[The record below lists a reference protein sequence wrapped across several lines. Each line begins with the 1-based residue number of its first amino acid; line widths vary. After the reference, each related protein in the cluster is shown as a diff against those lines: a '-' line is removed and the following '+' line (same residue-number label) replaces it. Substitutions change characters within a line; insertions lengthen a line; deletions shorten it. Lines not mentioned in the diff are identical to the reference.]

1 VRFSRHGHVPIIS
14 VPLAA
19 LSAFLLLLAFGGRA
33 TASPAIASSFPR
45 LRSLGPE
52 DPLFVQQQAG
62 VAEAYAAMGSG
73 SRIPDL
79 TLYEY
84 LVPKGADLFALA
96 ARLSLP
102 YETVATLNGLDRS
115 TSPIEGRILL
125 VSSTPGVFVPERTRS
140 DLDLILACRPNRDA
154 IRILVGGR
162 ALWFFPGASFT
173 QEERSLFIGRLFRF
187 PLPTATVTS
196 GFGPR
201 LSPITGRISNHPGID
216 LGAPAGTSV
225 YAAREGR
232 ILYSGFDAQL
242 GEHLIVGHE
251 GGWSTVY
258 GHLSQRL
265 VSLNDRVDS
274 GMVIGRVG
282 STGQSTGPHLHFEVR
297 NGGEA
302 HDPGLFVPRTQR

>member
-1 VRFSRHGHVPIIS
+1 G
-14 VPLAA
+14 
-19 LSAFLLLLAFGGRA
+19 
-33 TASPAIASSFPR
+33 SPAAGSPAAGSPAAGSPAAGSPFPR

-52 DPLFVQQQAG
+52 DPLFIQQQDG

-73 SRIPDL
+73 SRLPDL
-79 TLYEY
+79 ALYEY

-115 TSPIEGRILL
+115 TSPIEGKVLL
-125 VSSTPGVFVPERTRS
+125 VPSTPGIFVPERTRS

-154 IRILVGGR
+154 IRILAGAK

-216 LGAPAGTSV
+216 LAAPTGTPV

-232 ILYSGFDAQL
+232 IVYSGFDAQL
-242 GEHLIVGHE
+242 GEHLIVEHE

-258 GHLSQRL
+258 GHLSQRM
-265 VSLNDRVDS
+265 VSLNEVVDS
-274 GMVIGRVG
+274 GMLIGRVG